1 MNTIQRLL
9 SNTALALV
17 ANVIIKASTSILFIL
32 IGRILGPTESGVFS
46 LGTTYFTIVFG
57 LSALGLHELLVRE
70 VAPRHEESAR
80 YFVNYLALRLVF
92 SMSFYLLLLMG
103 LRLFQPY
110 SPETERVILI
120 LALAALPEA
129 VFTICGALFEAH
141 ETLAAPTLAAVIN
154 SLVKIA
160 GGFWLLRWGA
170 SVDDIAWLMVAA
182 GVISLLV
189 FPPAL
194 VRLFRRTPQRGRAV
208 PDPAFGLAQLRQTP
222 GFFAIHLFSVL
233 DYQTDAFLISLMLTE
248 TDLGYYSAA
257 LTITLAISLMTFA
270 IRAAIYPVMSRYA
283 REAPDK
289 LALLHAKA
297 NQYLIALA
305 LPIAA
310 AVCLLARPIIRLIY
324 GEAFA
329 PAAPVLQV
337 SIWAAVFLLV
347 NVPNARLLLVDNRQ
361 AAAAGLTAVSMSVN
375 VVANLIL
382 IPLFGIVGAA
392 TARVVASAAFFLSI
406 HLYVRANIL
415 RSRFLPLL
423 PRPLLATALM
433 VAAMW
438 PAREWPMIVPLLI
451 GAGVYAGAAL
461 LLRVVPAGD
470 LVYWRQVLRRRTG
483 EGIERG

>member
-17 ANVIIKASTSILFIL
+17 ANVIVKASTSILFIL

-57 LSALGLHELLVRE
+57 LSALGLHELMVRE
-70 VAPRHEESAR
+70 VAPRREQSAR

-92 SMSFYLLLLMG
+92 SLLFYLLLVLG

-110 SPETERVILI
+110 SPATQQAVLI

-141 ETLAAPTLAAVIN
+141 EALAVPTLAAVVN
-154 SLVKIA
+154 SLIKI
-160 GGFWLLRWGA
+160 GGGYWLLQRGA
-170 SVDDIAWLMVAA
+170 TVNDIAWLMVIAGAA
-182 GVISLLV
+182 SLLV
-189 FPPAL
+189 YPPAL
-194 VRLFRRTPQRGRAV
+194 VHLFRRTPQRGSAV
-208 PDPAFGLAQLRQTP
+208 PDLNFGLAQLRQMP

-233 DYQTDAFLISLMLTE
+233 DYQTDAFLISLMMTE

-257 LTITLAISLMTFA
+257 LTITLAVSLMSFA
-270 IRAAIYPVMSRYA
+270 VRAAIYPVMARYA

-310 AVCLLARPIIRLIY
+310 AICLLARPIIQLIY

-329 PAAPVLQV
+329 PAVPVLQV

-361 AAAAGLTAVSMSVN
+361 GAAAGLTAVSMSVN

-382 IPLFGIVGAA
+382 IPPFGIVGAA
-392 TARVVASAAFFLSI
+392 LARVIASAAFFLSI

-415 RSRFLPLL
+415 RSRLLPLL

-433 VAAMW
+433 VAAIW
-438 PAREWPMIVPLLI
+438 PARNWPLIAPLLI
-451 GAGVYAGAAL
+451 GATVYIGAAL
-461 LLRVVPAGD
+461 LLRVAPAGD
-470 LVYWRQVLRRRTG
+470 LVYWRQALRPRT
-483 EGIERG
+483 E